1 MERDKDVIGLS
12 AESQRYLKE
21 LEERGWFS
29 EGQELA
35 RFALAFAVRAETP
48 AGKASQVET
57 RWAAGNFDKTGEIR
71 AVLGALY
78 PDCKTP
84 VRLMEHLVNTG
95 LRQIYERVTT
105 GAAGPAELLTFNE
118 HQDRR

>member
-12 AESQRYLKE
+12 SEGQRFLKD

-35 RFALAFAVRAETP
+35 RFALAYAVRAETP
-48 AGKASQVET
+48 AGNTGQVET

-78 PDCKTP
+78 PDCATP
-84 VRLMEHLVNTG
+84 VRLMEHLVNVG
-95 LRQIYERVTT
+95 LSLLHQRVTAE
-105 GAAGPAELLTFNE
+105 GKGPADLL
-118 HQDRR
+118 DC